1 MPRTTISGPLPGC
14 HAVRQATVGILLLV
28 LVTSCQSRQANE
40 PAAGSTDFRQW
51 SLPDR
56 LREISGLALT
66 PDQRLLAIDDEQAV
80 VYELDYED
88 GRIVK
93 SFAFGDPVMR
103 GDFEGIAVLQGK
115 VWIMTSDGMLF
126 AATEGADGR
135 TVNYEKFA
143 TGHGDYCELEG
154 LAQDRAANTLLLACK
169 ETHSENDSLMAFEW
183 LVSPKGIEFSRSI
196 ILPGQAIAER
206 IGKKR
211 FNPSGVAI
219 DPANRDWL
227 MVAARQKALLRL
239 TADGGL
245 SEAIILPEKDRHRQA
260 EGIEMTRDGY
270 MLIADEGGDGRARL
284 AGYRATLP
292 GTREDE

>member
-1 MPRTTISGPLPGC
+1 
-14 HAVRQATVGILLLV
+14 LLLV
-28 LVTSCQSRQANE
+28 LVSSCNSRQANE
-40 PAAGSTDFRQW
+40 SATGSANFQQW

-103 GDFEGIAVLQGK
+103 GDFEGIAVLQDS
-115 VWIMTSDGMLF
+115 VWIMTSDGVLF
-126 AATEGADGR
+126 AAPEGSNGR
-135 TVNYEKFA
+135 SVNYEEFA

-169 ETHSENDSLMAFEW
+169 ETRSKNDSLMVFEW
-183 LVSPKGIEFSRSI
+183 LVSPDGIEFSRSI

-211 FNPSGVAI
+211 VNPSGVAL

-227 MVAARQKALLRL
+227 MVAARQRALLRL
-239 TADGGL
+239 TADGSL
-245 SEAIILPEKDRHRQA
+245 SEAIILPKKDRHRQA
-260 EGIEMTRDGY
+260 EGIEMTRDGRL
-270 MLIADEGGDGRARL
+270 LIAEEGGSGKGRL
-284 AGYRATLP
+284 AVYNMVPMGSHD
-292 GTREDE
+292 DE

>member
-1 MPRTTISGPLPGC
+1 VPRTIISGPRSGR
-14 HAVRQATVGILLLV
+14 HAVCQATVGILLLV
-28 LVTSCQSRQANE
+28 LASSCHSRQANE
-40 PAAGSTDFRQW
+40 PATGSADFQQW

-93 SFAFGDPVMR
+93 SFAFGNPVMR
-103 GDFEGIAVLQGK
+103 GDFEGIAVLQDK
-115 VWIMTSDGMLF
+115 VWIMTSDGTLF
-126 AATEGADGR
+126 AATEGEDGR
-135 TVNYEKFA
+135 AVNYEKFT

-169 ETHSENDSLMAFEW
+169 ETHSKNDSLMAFEW
-183 LVSPKGIEFSRSI
+183 LVSPDGIEFSRSI

-206 IGKKR
+206 IGRKR
-211 FNPSGVAI
+211 VNPSGIAI

-227 MVAARQKALLRL
+227 MVAARQRALLRL
-239 TADGGL
+239 TSDGGL
-245 SEAIILPEKDRHRQA
+245 SEAIILPKKDRHRQA
-260 EGIEMTRDGY
+260 EGIEMTGDGRL
-270 MLIADEGGDGRARL
+270 LIADEGGNGKGRL
-284 AGYRATLP
+284 AVYHTAPTGNH
-292 GTREDE
+292 EDE